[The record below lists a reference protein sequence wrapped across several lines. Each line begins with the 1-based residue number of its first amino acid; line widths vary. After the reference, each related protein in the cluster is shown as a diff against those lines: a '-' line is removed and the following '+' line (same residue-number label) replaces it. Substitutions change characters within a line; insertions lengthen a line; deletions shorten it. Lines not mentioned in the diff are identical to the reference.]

1 METRASYVA
10 VGAFVIVLLSGLVV
24 AALWFAHGQLAQ
36 HVTRYETFFASVGS
50 GLTEGS
56 PVRVSGVELGHVVS
70 VGLDA
75 DNPARVRVRV
85 TMDIAADAPIRSD
98 SVATL
103 EIQSLAGTTAIEI
116 TPGSKDA
123 PPIALEPG
131 HRFPVIWS
139 RESNLGQIVDAVPNL
154 ITKLNV
160 LTDEVQH
167 VVDDKNRQALA
178 DTLDN
183 LAQVTAVAAAHR
195 EDIARLLQNSATDA
209 QDLHQAIVNLNE
221 ATQKLDR
228 VADQAS
234 TALTNLNGMVQEN
247 RAPLKDFTQN
257 GLAQFQQLAVDAR
270 SLVGQLSRTLDTL
283 DRDPS
288 RLLYGDRRE
297 GYHPQ

>member
-50 GLTEGS
+50 GLTAGS

-70 VGLDA
+70 VGLDG
-75 DNPARVRVRV
+75 DDPTRVRV

-98 SVATL
+98 SVATI

-116 TPGSKDA
+116 TPGSKNA
-123 PPIALEPG
+123 PPIQIKPG
-131 HRFPVIWS
+131 RHYPIIWS

-154 ITKLNV
+154 IAKLNV
-160 LTDEVQH
+160 LTDAVQQ
-167 VVDDKNRQALA
+167 VVNDKNRQALA

-183 LAQVTAVAAAHR
+183 LSQLTAVAAAHR
-195 EDIARLLQNSATDA
+195 EDLARLLQNSATDA
-209 QDLHQAIVNLNE
+209 QDLHQAIVNLND
-221 ATQKLDR
+221 ATQKLGH

-234 TALTNLNGMVQEN
+234 TAVANLNGMVQEN

-257 GLAQFQQLAVDAR
+257 GLQQFQQLAVDTR
-270 SLVGQLSRTLDTL
+270 NLVAELSRTLDTL

-288 RLLYGDRRE
+288 RLIYGDRRE

>member
-10 VGAFVIVLLSGLVV
+10 VGAFVIALLSGLVI
-24 AALWFAHGQLAQ
+24 AALWFAHGQLAD
-36 HVTRYETFFASVGS
+36 HVVRYETYFASVGS
-50 GLTEGS
+50 GLTAGS

-70 VGLDA
+70 VGLDH
-75 DNPARVRVRV
+75 DDPSRVRV

-116 TPGSKDA
+116 TPGSKNA
-123 PPIALEPG
+123 PPIAIQHG
-131 HRFPVIWS
+131 HHYPIIWS
-139 RESNLGQIVDAVPNL
+139 RESNLSQIVDAVPNL
-154 ITKLNV
+154 ITKLNG
-160 LTDEVQH
+160 LTDSLQQA
-167 VVDDKNRQALA
+167 VDDKNRQALA

-183 LAQVTAVAAAHR
+183 LAQLTAVAAAHR
-195 EDIARLLQNSATDA
+195 EDLARLMQDSATDA
-209 QDLHQAIVNLNE
+209 QDLHQAIVNLNS
-221 ATQKLDR
+221 ATQKLGQ

-234 TALTNLNGMVQEN
+234 TAVANLNGMVQEN

-257 GLAQFQQLAVDAR
+257 GLVQFQQLAIDTR
-270 SLVGQLSRTLDTL
+270 NLVAQLSRTIGTL